1 MFSAV
6 KWDAAFSLREDS
18 GAASFP
24 APCCFL
30 SAAVMEG
37 SGESGHH
44 TVLDGRQ
51 LNCSPLAVG
60 TDDELNTQC
69 VHGEPDLSAL
79 HPSKQPKTHKQPRCA
94 THEHQVWTPLSF
106 LFTCRGLESCL
117 RGRQKAWGKPEAG
130 RGAFGSSLEARQ
142 L

>member
-79 HPSKQPKTHKQPRCA
+79 HPSKQPKTHSLGAPLMSIRCGL
-94 THEHQVWTPLSF
+94 HYLSF
-106 LFTCRGLESCL
+106 SPVEVWR
-117 RGRQKAWGKPEAG
+117 AA
-130 RGAFGSSLEARQ
+130 
-142 L
+142 